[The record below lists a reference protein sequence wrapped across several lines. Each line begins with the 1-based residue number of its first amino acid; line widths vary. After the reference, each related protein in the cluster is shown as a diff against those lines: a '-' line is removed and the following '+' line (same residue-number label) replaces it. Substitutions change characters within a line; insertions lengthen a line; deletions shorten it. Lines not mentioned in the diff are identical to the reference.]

1 LLVEVEAR
9 RLETWSRQKTPLISV
24 KKVNESGTTSSHA
37 PIAPNII
44 EQKKNGFQLLSQS
57 RCNQLKKPTDVAPT
71 KLPISNNVAH
81 ECIEADASILS
92 KTDKGSKMMQENK
105 S

>member
-1 LLVEVEAR
+1 VKLDHGK
-9 RLETWSRQKTPLISV
+9 KTPLISV
-24 KKVNESGTTSSHA
+24 KKVNESGTKSGHA

-44 EQKKNGFQLLSQS
+44 EQKRKKNGFQLLSQS

-71 KLPISNNVAH
+71 QVPLSNNVAH
-81 ECIEADASILS
+81 ECIETNASILS
-92 KTDKGSKMMQENK
+92 KTDKGSKIMQENE